1 MKKKILMTFGSICLI
16 YFLLFLTI
24 NRKFNNLN
32 EGEVRDSINPI
43 SLPIIE
49 DNDKYIELQTN
60 NWIEQRKD
68 KKPCFG
74 MLEKDKILMAKW
86 MTHFN
91 IPSPKINYFDYHYN
105 FTVDVLERIIEN
117 NKDKRLIIKISH
129 LQSNYGIII
138 VEPNEKNINKIYEKF
153 QKLVKSCFVC
163 NHDKYNPPT
172 QKEIT
177 NGEKQSY
184 YKLYET
190 IEPGIIVQ
198 DFFYSFGEGKVKKP
212 IEIKILMFADKIINI
227 LFDDNIISFAGLAI
241 LIYKERM
248 KKVFVKA
255 REISD
260 LLGAH
265 LIRVDFFV
273 KEEDNP
279 YIPYL
284 NEISLSPNGG
294 MKKNPMISDSL
305 LNTYREEIK
314 FYNKDR
320 KYDYVNKLLEIDNY
334 RTLPID
340 NYLSDA
346 DSSDIK
352 FKF

>member
-1 MKKKILMTFGSICLI
+1 MKKKIFIAITSLILI
-16 YFLLFLTI
+16 YLIILYSI
-24 NRKFNNLN
+24 NKKFENINKN
-32 EGEVRDSINPI
+32 EIRDSINMS

-49 DNDKYIELQTN
+49 DNNRYIELQTEK
-60 NWIEQRKD
+60 WIEKRE
-68 KKPCFG
+68 KKELTFG
-74 MLEKDKILMAKW
+74 MLEKDKILMSKW

-91 IPSPKINYFDYHYN
+91 IPGPKLHYFDYHYN
-105 FTVDVLERIIEN
+105 FTLDKLKEIINN

-129 LQSNYGIII
+129 LQSNYGIIKI
-138 VEPNEKNINKIYEKF
+138 EPNENNIEKIYEKC
-153 QKLVKSCFVC
+153 QKLFKSCFVC
-163 NHDKYNPPT
+163 NHDKNDPPVKK
-172 QKEIT
+172 QIALREKE
-177 NGEKQSY
+177 NY

-190 IEPGIIVQ
+190 VEPGIIIQ
-198 DFFYSFGEGKVKKP
+198 DFFYSYGDNKLDKP
-212 IEIKILMFADKIINI
+212 IELKILMFADKVIDVQSDH
-227 LFDDNIISFAGLAI
+227 LISVVGAGI
-241 LIYKERM
+241 MMSESRM
-248 KKVFVKA
+248 KKVYEKA

-294 MKKNPMISDSL
+294 MNRNRFISDSL

-320 KYDYVNKLLEIDNY
+320 KYDYVNKLLETDNY

>member
-1 MKKKILMTFGSICLI
+1 MKKKILITFGSLCLI
-16 YFLLFLTI
+16 YLLLLFVV
-24 NRKFNNLN
+24 NSKYNSLN
-32 EGEVRDSINPI
+32 DIDVRDSINPI

-49 DNDKYIELQTN
+49 NNDKYIELQTN
-60 NWIEQRKD
+60 NWIEQRKN

-86 MTHFN
+86 ITHFN
-91 IPSPKINYFDYHYN
+91 IPSPKIHYFDYHYN
-105 FTVDVLERIIEN
+105 FTTGVLKNIISN
-117 NKDKRLIIKISH
+117 NKDKRLVIKISH

-138 VEPNEKNINKIYEKF
+138 VEPNEENINKIYEKC
-153 QKLVKSCFVC
+153 QKLIKSCFVC
-163 NHDKYNPPT
+163 NHDKGNPPT

-177 NGEKQSY
+177 NGEKQSH

-190 IEPGIIVQ
+190 IEPGIIIQ

-212 IEIKILMFADKIINI
+212 IEVKITMFADKIINI
-227 LFDDNIISFAGLAI
+227 WYDENMFSFAGLAI

-248 KKVFVKA
+248 KKVFDKA
-255 REISD
+255 REISE

-279 YIPYL
+279 YVPYL

-294 MKKNPMISDSL
+294 MKKNPMISDRL

-314 FYNKDR
+314 FYNKDK
-320 KYDYVNKLLEIDNY
+320 KYDYINKLLETDNY
-334 RTLPID
+334 RTLAID

-346 DSSDIK
+346 DSCDIK